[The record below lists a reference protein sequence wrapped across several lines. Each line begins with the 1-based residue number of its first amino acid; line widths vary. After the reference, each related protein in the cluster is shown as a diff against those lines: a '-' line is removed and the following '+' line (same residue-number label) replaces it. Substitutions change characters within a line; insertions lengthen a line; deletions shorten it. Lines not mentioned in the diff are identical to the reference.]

1 MNVMNKSVLYYL
13 PVVFLVCGYLY
24 FSHWTNQNWNEAVKF
39 GQKVEYDEFGK
50 QVTKLNVHEAQEDD
64 FYIVIDS
71 QKVSTFF
78 KVLGI
83 TNDGQLAVQYGK
95 GNDILPN
102 TLDYENYAPKKSY
115 NFNSGFNY
123 EGPPINWVDEI
134 INIEEN
140 FNEKITMFTLEQLDE
155 LLRINIVIGFIKKPK
170 GEFKN
175 PLLNGDLMW
184 DLRVRFSM
192 GEPVILIPIIL
203 LLLLVFWISEK
214 LKKLYFTEK
223 RDVFYYILAIFGI
236 AIFSYFFGNDLRG
249 PTYNGGSDWYGII
262 YIFTSYVLTFL
273 LTNHFKQYFNNYNFA
288 KRQFLYF
295 FTIIFIGILCEIL
308 IKSAVNYVFYTNNP
322 SNEFKEGLSTTIFW
336 IFTGSFKNWLM
347 IATAHFLN
355 NLIGYISSLRRKSKQ
370 LQTATSD
377 AQISTDALQ
386 QSEAHVNTHFLYNSL
401 HAIAALAPVA
411 PDKTETLALS
421 LAKYY
426 RYTTNRNDET
436 WITIKEEV
444 EALPS
449 YLEVEKIRLGE
460 KLTYAFVVSDDDSDV
475 KIPKFLLQPLVENAV
490 KYGYDVNKDTTNV
503 ELSFHKL
510 DHTILKISV
519 CDRGKPFSDQMEI
532 GIGIRQVKDLLKRF
546 YPDGHT
552 ISFVNEPEKCVEMVL
567 DIKKLMT

>member
-1 MNVMNKSVLYYL
+1 MDVMNKSVFYYL
-13 PVVFLVCGYLY
+13 PVVFLICGYLY
-24 FSHWTNQNWNEAVKF
+24 FSYWTNQNWNETLKF
-39 GQKVEYDEFGK
+39 SQKVEYDEFGK
-50 QVTKLNVHEAQEDD
+50 QVTKLNVQEAQEND

-102 TLDYENYAPKKSY
+102 TLDYDSYTEKNSY
-115 NFNSGFNY
+115 NFGNFSY
-123 EGPPINWVDEI
+123 SKVTNWVDEI
-134 INIEEN
+134 INDHEN
-140 FNEKITMFTLEQLDE
+140 FNERITLYSQDQLEGILCNNIAMGFTK
-155 LLRINIVIGFIKKPK
+155 NI
-170 GEFKN
+170 ENESKN
-175 PLLNGDLMW
+175 PFLTENLGW
-184 DLRVRFSM
+184 DLRWRYAM
-192 GEPVILIPIIL
+192 GDPLILLPIIFIL
-203 LLLLVFWISEK
+203 FILFWISEK
-214 LKKLYFTEK
+214 LQKLFFTEK
-223 RDVFYYILAIFGI
+223 RNVFYYILAIFGI
-236 AIFSYFFGNDLRG
+236 SIFSYFFGNDLRG

-262 YIFTSYVLTFL
+262 YIFTSYVITFL
-273 LTNHFKQYFNNYNFA
+273 LTAHFKQYFNNYNFA

-295 FTIIFIGILCEIL
+295 FTIIFMGILCEIV
-308 IKSAVNYVFYTNNP
+308 IKSAVNYVFYTSNP
-322 SNEFKEGLSTTIFW
+322 SNEFKEVLSTTIFW

-370 LQTATSD
+370 LQAVTSD
-377 AQISTDALQ
+377 AKVSADALL
-386 QSEAHVNTHFLYNSL
+386 QSEANVNTHFLYNSL

-421 LAKYY
+421 LAKFY

-444 EALPS
+444 EALTS

-460 KLTYAFVVSDDDSDV
+460 KLTYAFDVSDDVSGV

-490 KYGYDVNKDTTNV
+490 KYGYDVEKDTTNV
-503 ELSFHKL
+503 KLSFYKL
-510 DHTILKISV
+510 DHNILKISA
-519 CDRGKPFSDQMEI
+519 CDSGKSFGDQMET
-532 GIGIRQVKDLLKRF
+532 GKGIRQVKDLLKRF

-552 ISFVNEPEKCVEMVL
+552 ISFVNEPVKCVEIVL